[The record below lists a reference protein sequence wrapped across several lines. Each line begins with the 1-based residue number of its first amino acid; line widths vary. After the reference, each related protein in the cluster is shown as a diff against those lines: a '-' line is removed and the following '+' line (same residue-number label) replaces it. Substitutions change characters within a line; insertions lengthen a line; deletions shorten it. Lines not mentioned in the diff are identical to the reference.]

1 MTLNSINSLSLSVS
15 DNHNQSSLS
24 DTINNSS
31 LSSLSLSLS
40 HSHSHSSLPSSL
52 SIELN
57 ETDEVENR
65 NKSKGTQYG
74 YFNYIKRLASFLLSK
89 EEFQSYV
96 IHSPSSSEFSWNSI
110 KLPLPY
116 SIINSYFKLLTEKVN
131 EEIKKEESKSEVKSE
146 KKIEVLSYQTVS
158 QNKSALLHLYE
169 KNKYNELTTG
179 FKQTLPY
186 LVASIV
192 YHIDFFKKNLNENHP
207 FFQSLLFTRNFI
219 HENKLKEKIETGNFN
234 NTKTNMRATGLPPYM
249 LMAQEIVSLKDTV
262 GSLQN
267 KLQQSLSQ
275 LPTEV
280 TNSILNKCQINGAIP
295 IVASDFKAFE
305 DRFEQRIRSQIDE
318 IKQSVSVTAINN
330 NLMDVVHPPN
340 EPDFDWH
347 YWKEAKEYHM
357 IPENWT
363 APTGMYCKEMWFL
376 WNHGNKEKRI
386 APLRRLKSSIIPVK
400 KNKNNFIKI
409 QGVMKK
415 LIKKSGLEPMD
426 ISDKTIAES
435 GEIFDNSYQSLI
447 KDLRPI
453 LSRRTTDR
461 YTGKWKIA
469 TVYKHIRKLKR
480 KQENKQYKP
489 RKKRRTEEN
498 K

>member
-1 MTLNSINSLSLSVS
+1 LALAVLVFSNIGKEENKLFIGEKQQRRFGNCMKIIIKS
-15 DNHNQSSLS
+15 
-24 DTINNSS
+24 
-31 LSSLSLSLS
+31 
-40 HSHSHSSLPSSL
+40 
-52 SIELN
+52 LN
-57 ETDEVENR
+57 ESELISLGNIGNEKDYSTHSVR
-65 NKSKGTQYG
+65 KGALTYCSSICGGPSWIQ
-74 YFNYIKRLASFLLSK
+74 IFLRAGWSIGKVQDRYLQQQDGADQ
-89 EEFQSYV
+89 FV
-96 IHSPSSSEFSWNSI
+96 GRTLCGNNPIDIEFSTLPPHFNQNDTN
-110 KLPLPY
+110 KLESLW
-116 SIINSYFKLLTEKVN
+116 INAYG
-131 EEIKKEESKSEVKSE
+131 
-146 KKIEVLSYQTVS
+146 
-158 QNKSALLHLYE
+158 
-169 KNKYNELTTG
+169 NKYNELTTG

-409 QGVMKK
+409 QGVMKE